1 MAIKVDSTDWNGIS
15 GEEQEKIRK
24 IIGENFDGQTVEVGE
39 SDGSGVSADAND
51 ACTTAC
57 NIAQQAA
64 EAACNALPWPASTV
78 CKLAAD
84 KAGDFC
90 RSRC

>member
-1 MAIKVDSTDWNGIS
+1 MAITVNSVDWNGIS
-15 GEEQEKIRK
+15 SDEQQKIRD
-24 IIGENFDGQTVEVGE
+24 IIGKNFDGQTVEVGE
-39 SDGSGVSADAND
+39 APLQADASD

-64 EAACNALPWPASTV
+64 QIACNALPWPASTV
-78 CKLAAD
+78 CNYAAE

-90 RSRC
+90 RSQC